1 MKNMHRREF
10 STALL
15 GASVLAAGLPAAA
28 QGGPVEGT
36 HYVRL
41 GQPLPVTAPSG
52 KVEVVEFFWYGCPHC
67 NAFEPMLDA
76 WTKKL
81 PADVSFRRVPVA
93 FRDEPFG
100 THQRIY
106 YALETMNQVEAMHR
120 KVFYAIHNDRQK
132 LDKPAEIAA
141 FMTKNGVDG
150 VYDADPAKVPTATRF
165 DHLTY
170 LDAGPI
176 AEAQGAAAVALH
188 ARTAE
193 QAYSGKADWK
203 LITDVKR
210 AVKSIPIIGNGD
222 VTINGRTM
230 NIGEA
235 IIEFNLADED

>member
-15 GASVLAAGLPAAA
+15 GASALAAGLPAAA
-28 QGGPVEGT
+28 QGSPVEGT

-41 GQPLPVTAPSG
+41 GQPLAVTAPSG

-93 FRDEPFG
+93 FRDEPFT

-150 VYDADPAKVPTATRF
+150 AKFVEIMNSFGVQTKARQAKQ
-165 DHLTY
+165 L
-170 LDAGPI
+170 
-176 AEAQGAAAVALH
+176 AEAYKIDGVPALGVQGRFYTSGSLAGSP
-188 ARTAE
+188 E
-193 QAYSGKADWK
+193 QSLRVTEF
-203 LITDVKR
+203 LIERSRK
-210 AVKSIPIIGNGD
+210 G
-222 VTINGRTM
+222 
-230 NIGEA
+230 
-235 IIEFNLADED
+235 